1 MHKII
6 KHSSKAAL
14 LFLFIISLAYGQNSK
29 YIKDVEVRFEP
40 RISLSTTQFQK
51 QFKNRV
57 YQPQLLNDIRTSFQ
71 KFMESNGYYFS
82 RIDWIETAAA
92 KQKNQ
97 VNIIINAVPGNPL
110 ILGKVTISNRDSL
123 SDEQLD
129 QISEIGQFYTDR
141 VYTAILTNSL
151 YKGILEYFENHGY
164 PLARIQTKGFRFL
177 DSESVEMLLELQLKI
192 IKGDSVQ
199 IDYLRFP
206 GGTDKSNT
214 YLAKLLRFKSGIP
227 YQQERIDRYP
237 QILRRQDFIKSVRN
251 PVLMIDNKDNYFL
264 DVRYEEAPATTLD
277 GIIGYIPPPINSEQN
292 GYFTGLV
299 NIGIRNLF
307 GTGRKLLIFWQRQD
321 QFSDEFRLAYREPF
335 VLGLPFH
342 TDVGLYRLVRDTTY
356 IEWKYDAKFELPI
369 NESLSAFVKLTS
381 RQVVPDSLASR
392 QLRLPETKSLIT
404 ESGIEWDIRDNI
416 QNPRKGAHLQVSF
429 SFGRQQNVGPPFLL
443 TEDSLAER
451 VTIQRASAD
460 FELFI
465 PTFKRQV
472 LANRIH
478 SEGVTASEDALRLPD
493 MIWFGGATSLRGF
506 REAQFYGER
515 VAWVNSEYR
524 FLLGPQSR
532 FFFFVDNGYFF
543 RDVPDFQEKWL
554 TGYGLGIRFTAPLGA
569 LQIDLGME
577 KGKPFREGKIHFRLI
592 NEF

>member
-1 MHKII
+1 MRKIF
-6 KHSSKAAL
+6 KHRWKATLLIIFFSS
-14 LFLFIISLAYGQNSK
+14 FVSGQNSRFVK
-29 YIKDVEVRFEP
+29 NIEVHFEP
-40 RISLSTTQFQK
+40 RIYLSMAQFQK
-51 QFKNRV
+51 QFRNRV
-57 YQPQLLNDIRTSFQ
+57 YQPQMLDEISDSFQ
-71 KFMESNGYYFS
+71 KFMENNGYYFS
-82 RIDWIETAAA
+82 KIDSIETET
-92 KQKNQ
+92 KKKNQ
-97 VNIIINAVPGNPL
+97 VNIVINAVSGSPL
-110 ILGKVTISNRDSL
+110 ILGKVTITNRDSL
-123 SDEQLD
+123 SVEQIK
-129 QISEIGQFYTDR
+129 QISEISQPYTG
-141 VYTAILTNSL
+141 SL
-151 YKGILEYFENHGY
+151 YTFVRAKSLFEGIIEYFENHGY
-164 PLARIQTKGFRFL
+164 PLARIQTQDFQFL
-177 DSESVEMLLELQLKI
+177 DSENAKMLLELQLRI
-192 IKGDSVQ
+192 IKNDSVQ

-206 GGTDKSNT
+206 GSMDQSNT
-214 YLAKLLRFKSGIP
+214 YLARLLRFKPGMP
-227 YQQERIDRYP
+227 YQQERINRYS

-264 DVRYEEAPATTLD
+264 DMRYEEAPATTLD
-277 GIIGYIPPPINSEQN
+277 GIVGYIPPPVNSEQN

-307 GTGRKLLIFWQRQD
+307 GTGRKLFIFWQKQD
-321 QFSDEFRLAYREPF
+321 QYSDEFRLAYREPF

-369 NESLSAFVKLTS
+369 NESLSAYVKVTS
-381 RQVVPDSLASR
+381 RQVAPDSLASR

-404 ESGIEWDIRDNI
+404 ESGIEWDIRNNI
-416 QNPRKGAHLQVSF
+416 QNPRTGAHLQVSF
-429 SFGRQQNVGPPFLL
+429 SFGRQRNIGPPYLL

-472 LANRIH
+472 LANHIH
-478 SEGVTASEDALRLPD
+478 GEGVTASENVLRLPD

-554 TGYGLGIRFTAPLGA
+554 TGYGLGIRFTSPLGA
-569 LQIDLGME
+569 LQVDFGLE
-577 KGKPFREGKIHFRLI
+577 KGTPFREGKIHFRLI

>member
-1 MHKII
+1 MLKIF
-6 KHSSKAAL
+6 KHTRKAAL
-14 LFLFIISLAYGQNSK
+14 LILLYCSLAFGQNIK
-29 YIKDVEVRFEP
+29 YLKEVEVSFEP
-40 RISLSTTQFQK
+40 HISLSTAQFEK

-57 YQPQLLNDIRTSFQ
+57 YQPQMLDEIRDSFQ
-71 KFMESNGYYFS
+71 KFMKGNGYYFS
-82 RIDWIETAAA
+82 RVDSIETVT

-97 VNIIINAVPGNPL
+97 ITVIINSDPGNPL
-110 ILGKVTISNRDSL
+110 FLQKITIINRDSL
-123 SDEQLD
+123 SARQLN
-129 QISEIGQFYTDR
+129 QITEISQSYAGK
-141 VYTAILTNSL
+141 VYTSALTNSL
-151 YKGILEYFENHGY
+151 FEGIVEYFENHGY
-164 PLARIQTKGFRFL
+164 PLARIQTQDFRFL
-177 DSESVEMLLELQLKI
+177 NSENGRMLLELQLKVV
-192 IKGDSVQ
+192 KGDSVQ

-206 GGTDKSNT
+206 GGTDKDNT
-214 YLAKLLRFKSGIP
+214 YLARLLHFNPGTP
-227 YQQERIDRYP
+227 YQQERINRYP
-237 QILRRQDFIKSVRN
+237 QILRRQDFIKSVHN

-277 GIIGYIPPPINSEQN
+277 GIVGYIPPPINSEQN

-307 GTGRKLLIFWQRQD
+307 GTGRKLLIFWQKQD
-321 QFSDEFRLAYREPF
+321 QYSDEFRLAYREPF

-369 NESLSAFVKLTS
+369 NESLSAYVKLTS

-404 ESGIEWDIRDNI
+404 ESGIGWDVRDDI
-416 QNPRKGAHLQVSF
+416 QNPRRGAHLQVSF
-429 SFGRQQNVGPPFLL
+429 SFGRQQNVGPPYLL
-443 TEDSLAER
+443 AEDSLAER
-451 VTIQRASAD
+451 ATIQRASVD

-472 LANRIH
+472 LANHIH
-478 SEGVTASEDALRLPD
+478 GEGVTASENVLRLPD

-543 RDVPDFQEKWL
+543 RDIPDFQEKWL
-554 TGYGLGIRFTAPLGA
+554 TGYGLGMRFTSPLGA
-569 LQIDLGME
+569 LQVDFGME